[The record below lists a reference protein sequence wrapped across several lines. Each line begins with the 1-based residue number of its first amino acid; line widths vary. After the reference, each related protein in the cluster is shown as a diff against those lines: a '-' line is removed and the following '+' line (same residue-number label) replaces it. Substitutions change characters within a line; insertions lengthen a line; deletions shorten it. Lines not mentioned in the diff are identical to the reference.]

1 MAGQCPWNQ
10 RVPRVRHG
18 PWGQTGSGVGQ
29 CPWGWGH
36 IGPQEQQDRAQGA
49 EGRGMPSW
57 RSGHHEARVEQ
68 CPGLRSMWQ
77 RGSLGRSGGSWQ
89 WGGLR
94 TAGFGRGVMR
104 FISPR
109 ETAGEWSLVAELV
122 NATSRAQSYC
132 SPLVFSFADFCFY
145 FRPAGGLMYPTA
157 CLFFLL
163 IISVSL
169 KKDITS
175 LCKPCLHCSQQSR

>member
-1 MAGQCPWNQ
+1 MQRGEACHLGTLGMVKPMWSNAGGS
-10 RVPRVRHG
+10 G
-18 PWGQTGSGVGQ
+18 PWGSL
-29 CPWGWGH
+29 
-36 IGPQEQQDRAQGA
+36 A
-49 EGRGMPSW
+49 PS
-57 RSGHHEARVEQ
+57 A
-68 CPGLRSMWQ
+68 
-77 RGSLGRSGGSWQ
+77 GRSGGSWR
-89 WGGLR
+89 WGSLR

-109 ETAGEWSLVAELV
+109 EAAGEWSLVAELV
-122 NATSRAQSYC
+122 NATSHARSYC

-175 LCKPCLHCSQQSR
+175 LCKPCFHCSQQRR

>member
-1 MAGQCPWNQ
+1 MPGIGGSPGPG
-10 RVPRVRHG
+10 RV
-18 PWGQTGSGVGQ
+18 
-29 CPWGWGH
+29 
-36 IGPQEQQDRAQGA
+36 
-49 EGRGMPSW
+49 
-57 RSGHHEARVEQ
+57 Q
-68 CPGLRSMWQ
+68 CPGARGGTVALGLGSGRAPRSSRTGHRVQ
-77 RGSLGRSGGSWQ
+77 RGDGCPRGHYCDTLGITKPVWSNAQGSGPRGSVAPTAAARGSWL

-94 TAGFGRGVMR
+94 TACFGRGVMR
-104 FISPR
+104 FLSPR

-122 NATSRAQSYC
+122 KATSHAQSYC

-175 LCKPCLHCSQQSR
+175 LCKPCLHCSQQGR

>member
-1 MAGQCPWNQ
+1 MGQWL
-10 RVPRVRHG
+10 
-18 PWGQTGSGVGQ
+18 
-29 CPWGWGH
+29 WGWGPT
-36 IGPQEQQDRAQGA
+36 GPPGAAGQGTGCREVMDVLVGTIVTLWA
-49 EGRGMPSW
+49 SRSLCGAMP
-57 RSGHHEARVEQ
+57 
-68 CPGLRSMWQ
+68 
-77 RGSLGRSGGSWQ
+77 RGSGPRGSVAPTAAARGSWL

-104 FISPR
+104 FLSPR

-122 NATSRAQSYC
+122 KATSHAQSYC

-175 LCKPCLHCSQQSR
+175 LCKPCLHCSQQGR